1 MTVVPGRYHRRDSA
15 RKLYNVDSSVDSV
28 SCITGNRGTACFP
41 AVCTGMRQEPDCL
54 FLNTC
59 GPVKHGREQ
68 KGKEDP
74 DRLFL
79 NGTAPEYTYLPK
91 HAGS

>member
-1 MTVVPGRYHRRDSA
+1 MEEN
-15 RKLYNVDSSVDSV
+15 KKK
-28 SCITGNRGTACFP
+28 
-41 AVCTGMRQEPDCL
+41 E
-54 FLNTC
+54 
-59 GPVKHGREQ
+59 
-68 KGKEDP
+68 KEDP